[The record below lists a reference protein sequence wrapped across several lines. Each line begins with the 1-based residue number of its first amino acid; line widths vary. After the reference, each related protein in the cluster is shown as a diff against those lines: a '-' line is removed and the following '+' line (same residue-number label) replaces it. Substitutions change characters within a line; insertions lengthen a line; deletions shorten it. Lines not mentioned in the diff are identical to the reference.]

1 MKARRGL
8 SLLVLFLAFCVAHLG
23 AQADPL
29 KIEEGDVYVEAHADG
44 FHLFIRKKPG
54 LESVMLTES
63 FELPNRSIDS
73 YSLKG
78 FSRNDINGSERRLLN
93 GNFLDNSRQ
102 FFLISSTPQPNKRFG
117 EAYHILIP
125 TRIEY
130 GYKDSTNRYGVHN
143 LLQYK
148 EEGKPY
154 WFSIRSFS
162 KAHQDYTGRYL
173 DNAYELFLFEQEQM
187 PQDEFQTNEEGFFI
201 GLEDVFSRFST
212 TTLSKGGK
220 VLPDDLSDLL
230 DDVVKD
236 MPKGN
241 LDIAI
246 VLDTTASMKTHLPM
260 IKQFF
265 LRVIEDSARDFTSVR
280 VGFVFFKDYME
291 EYLTK
296 SLEFQTNFAVVNSQI
311 QSVTTGGGGDIPEAV
326 YEGLYAAL
334 TQLSWQSENRLIILL
349 GDAPPHEIPR
359 GDVTEEMVLSTAREK
374 GVNIYSIMLPA
385 EVK

>member
-1 MKARRGL
+1 MKARREL
-8 SLLVLFLAFCVAHLG
+8 SLLILFFAFCVAHLG
-23 AQADPL
+23 AQANPL

-44 FHLFIRKKPG
+44 FHLFIRNKPG

-63 FELPNRSIDS
+63 FELPNKSVDS
-73 YSLKG
+73 YSLRG
-78 FSRNDINGSERRLLN
+78 FARNDVNGNEKRLLN

-102 FFLISSTPQPNKRFG
+102 FFLISSTPEPNKRFG
-117 EAYHILIP
+117 EAFHVLIP

-154 WFSIRSFS
+154 WFSIRAFS

-187 PQDEFQTNEEGFFI
+187 PEENFQANAEGFYT
-201 GLEDVFSRFST
+201 GLQEAFSRFSKT
-212 TTLSKGGK
+212 TSSKGGK
-220 VLPDDLSDLL
+220 DLPDDFSDLL

-236 MPKGN
+236 MPNKGS

-246 VLDTTASMKTHLPM
+246 VLDTTGSMKTHLVM

-265 LRVIEDSARDFTSVR
+265 LKVIEDSARDFGSVR
-280 VGFVFFKDYME
+280 VGFVFYKDYME

-296 SLEFQTNFAVVNSQI
+296 SLDFQANFAVVNNQI
-311 QSVTTGGGGDIPEAV
+311 QNVSTGGGGDFPEAV
-326 YEGLYAAL
+326 YEGLL
-334 TQLSWQSENRLIILL
+334 CGLN
-349 GDAPPHEIPR
+349 
-359 GDVTEEMVLSTAREK
+359 TAFMA
-374 GVNIYSIMLPA
+374 I
-385 EVK
+385 